1 MRDAASS
8 SWGLAQGCAPNETF
22 VLGDYELRFDVSAI
36 KGVRPK
42 MEDRWNVAV
51 RPDGAA
57 AVLAVYDGHGG
68 DRVSHYLMSSLSA
81 HVLADEHL
89 ETDPEGALR
98 RACASCDERS
108 VLDSPGVDP
117 RAPPG
122 SDDPRDP
129 ARAPPPSSL
138 SSFPRACSSLTSAT
152 RAPSPRTPPGRFFSS
167 PWTNARASRRNAPE
181 SSSSAARFA
190 SSGRR
195 SRGGGARRLARIRQ
209 REAETVRQGGS

>member
-98 RACASCDERS
+98 RACVATSARARLPRRRS
-108 VLDSPGVDP
+108 P
-117 RAPPG
+117 RAPRVRTTRG
-122 SDDPRDP
+122 TRRGLHRRHRS
-129 ARAPPPSSL
+129 PPS
-138 SSFPRACSSLTSAT
+138 PAHV
-152 RAPSPRTPPGRFFSS
+152 
-167 PWTNARASRRNAPE
+167 RR
-181 SSSSAARFA
+181 
-190 SSGRR
+190 
-195 SRGGGARRLARIRQ
+195 
-209 REAETVRQGGS
+209 

>member
-108 VLDSPGVDP
+108 VLDSPASIP
-117 RAPPG
+117 ARAPG

-152 RAPSPRTPPGRFFSS
+152 RAPSPRTPPGRFFPVRGPTPEPPGGTRPS
-167 PWTNARASRRNAPE
+167 P
-181 SSSSAARFA
+181 SSSAARFA